1 MRSDRF
7 PDPLVVRQRR
17 GPVPHS
23 LARLADG
30 LADQACRQR
39 LARLTMGPPGH
50 PVLDGAQVV
59 TATDYRPYESSRIPG
74 SPDGDRLC
82 AEFMDA
88 LFSDEVTRSIQE
100 SGPMAVL
107 AATEAIRQ
115 ILAGPGNPV
124 GNRLTALAAAI
135 PAKGG
140 EAGPIISEYVAR
152 HATDATQAALMV
164 VRDYWGSINTFW
176 LPRGTGEFLDLFGA
190 VFILASA
197 IDYAGA
203 SDDSGVG
210 GRDLHVKAA
219 AEGAVAV
226 AGRAAD
232 LALQETVLTCG
243 VMLAKDALRGDSV
256 PLPDP
261 HRYLADAGGAPTPQ
275 EYMWARWWDAAMLPY
290 FRLGFGSPPYRTLDD
305 DGAGT
310 FDASFRCHRIR
321 RAIDNSY
328 RYNEIIGILTDYAHG
343 ETCNEALLAVAA
355 GGLRALTGYAT
366 ACARVV
372 DDVLACDCG
381 EDGHEEVAETAMG
394 ALAWY
399 VVTPRY
405 DVRAQLHALST
416 TGGDCQRAFS
426 LSAEKPQLGS
436 IARTRLADGDML
448 HGLGW
453 EPLWYEDD
461 TPETRWVDQLA
472 ERAARRVVTAG
483 TSAATTRACATA
495 AHKAISACVT
505 STPDELPQLAPLWR
519 ELFLTA
525 TTVATDTTTA
535 TTATTAHDVVTRLA
549 DLTARIWEHTITG
562 PGIAPT
568 PPGNAD
574 TVLSIDTYHAV
585 WDSYSLPPRQ
595 GIPIR
600 RAFIGTLTSS
610 MELSGIGPCVRLIE
624 GIVSALT
631 PQDHDHDHD
640 QGQGQDQDHDQD
652 HAPVRPRRP

>member
-1 MRSDRF
+1 MGGREAARVWGDRF

-17 GPVPHS
+17 GPVPTG

-30 LADQACRQR
+30 LRDEACRRR

-50 PVLDGAQVV
+50 PSLDGSQVV
-59 TATDYRPYESSRIPG
+59 TATDYRPYESMGISG

-88 LFSDEVTRSIQE
+88 LFSDEVTRSVQE
-100 SGPMAVL
+100 SGPMAIL
-107 AATEAIRQ
+107 AATHAVRQ

-124 GNRLTALAAAI
+124 GDRLAALAAAV

-140 EAGPIISEYVAR
+140 EAGPIIAEYVAR
-152 HATDATQAALMV
+152 HAKDRTQAALMA

-210 GRDLHVKAA
+210 GRDLHIRAA
-219 AEGAVAV
+219 AEGTVAV

-243 VMLAKDALRGDSV
+243 VMLAKDALRDVSA

-261 HRYLADAGGAPTPQ
+261 HRYLADAGGAPTPH
-275 EYMWARWWDAAMLPY
+275 EYRWARWWDAAMLPY
-290 FRLGFGSPPYRTLDD
+290 FRLGFGSPPYRMLDD

-310 FDASFRCHRIR
+310 FDAAFRCHRIR

-343 ETCNEALLAVAA
+343 ETCNEALLAIAA
-355 GGLRALTGYAT
+355 GGVRALTGYAP

-381 EDGHEEVAETAMG
+381 EDGHEEVGETAMG

-399 VVTPRY
+399 LLTPRY

-416 TGGDCQRAFS
+416 AGGGFRREFS
-426 LSAEKPQLGS
+426 LSAEKPRLAS
-436 IARTRLADGDML
+436 VARTRLTDGDML
-448 HGLGW
+448 HGPGW
-453 EPLWYEDD
+453 EPLWYEDG
-461 TPETRWVDQLA
+461 TPETHWAGQLA
-472 ERAARRVVTAG
+472 ERTARRVVTTG
-483 TSAATTRACATA
+483 TGTGISSACAAA
-495 AHKAISACVT
+495 AHKAISACAT
-505 STPDELPQLAPLWR
+505 TAPDRLPHLAPLWR

-525 TTVATDTTTA
+525 AAPTIDSTA
-535 TTATTAHDVVTRLA
+535 VGTSASHNVVTRLA
-549 DLTARIWEHTITG
+549 GLTARIWSHVIAG
-562 PGIAPT
+562 PGTAPT

-574 TVLSIDTYHAV
+574 TVLSIDTCHAV
-585 WDSYSLPPRQ
+585 RDSYALPPRQ
-595 GIPIR
+595 GIR
-600 RAFIGTLTSS
+600 RGIPCLPGRESPSAERSS
-610 MELSGIGPCVRLIE
+610 
-624 GIVSALT
+624 A
-631 PQDHDHDHD
+631 H
-640 QGQGQDQDHDQD
+640 
-652 HAPVRPRRP
+652 